1 MTRMFI
7 ATHCLS
13 AVFLSTHFVRLNRS
27 TAQSFVSSISQC
39 DCSLLFVLIGGE
51 VVSRLRVYCHVVEF
65 LYYCRLLN
73 AKSFAMRSVIFAASL
88 FAIMGHGCLVIA
100 DETPNN
106 EEQPDPATNDEATS
120 SWSLGVGLAVI
131 DYPHYPGSVQNET
144 TIAPIPYVEYHSDRF
159 DLGKDGLAAKVF
171 QSGRLKLD
179 LSVNGAL
186 PVSSKKN
193 DLRTGMDDL
202 ELMIEFGPEL
212 EITLGTWGN
221 SILRLD
227 IPVRANFEVTTDEA
241 PNAVGWSADPRIH
254 FEQNFEHWDWEI
266 DFGALWASQSY
277 QDVFYTVADKDVT
290 AMRPAYQAQSGV
302 LGWRLS
308 ATVERRIG
316 DWILF
321 GYLRQMD
328 LSSAA
333 NEDSPLLGQNSYLA
347 GGVAAIWM
355 FKTN

>member
-1 MTRMFI
+1 
-7 ATHCLS
+7 
-13 AVFLSTHFVRLNRS
+13 
-27 TAQSFVSSISQC
+27 
-39 DCSLLFVLIGGE
+39 
-51 VVSRLRVYCHVVEF
+51 
-65 LYYCRLLN
+65 
-73 AKSFAMRSVIFAASL
+73 
-88 FAIMGHGCLVIA
+88 
-100 DETPNN
+100 
-106 EEQPDPATNDEATS
+106 
-120 SWSLGVGLAVI
+120 
-131 DYPHYPGSVQNET
+131 
-144 TIAPIPYVEYHSDRF
+144 VEYHSDRF

-212 EITLGTWGN
+212 EITLGIWEN
-221 SILRLD
+221 STLRLD
-227 IPVRANFEVTTDEA
+227 IPVRANFEVTADES

-266 DFGALWASQSY
+266 DFGALWASESY
-277 QDVFYTVADKDVT
+277 QEVFYTVADKDVT
-290 AMRPAYQAQSGV
+290 ATRSAYQAQSGV

>member
-1 MTRMFI
+1 
-7 ATHCLS
+7 
-13 AVFLSTHFVRLNRS
+13 
-27 TAQSFVSSISQC
+27 
-39 DCSLLFVLIGGE
+39 
-51 VVSRLRVYCHVVEF
+51 
-65 LYYCRLLN
+65 
-73 AKSFAMRSVIFAASL
+73 MRHLIFAASL
-88 FAIMGHGCLVIA
+88 SAVMTHGSMVLA
-100 DETPNN
+100 DEMTVLSGDNGPQIDSTDSTDSSDSASDSTALRYDKRYGMLVVDDKTPPS

-120 SWSLGVGLAVI
+120 SWSLGVGVAVI

-212 EITLGTWGN
+212 EITLGTWEN

-227 IPVRANFEVTTDEA
+227 IPVRANFEVTTDDA
-241 PNAVGWSADPRIH
+241 PDAVGWSADPRIH

-290 AMRPAYQAQSGV
+290 ATRPAYQAQSGV

-333 NEDSPLLGQNSYLA
+333 NEDSPLLGQSSYLA

>member
-1 MTRMFI
+1 
-7 ATHCLS
+7 
-13 AVFLSTHFVRLNRS
+13 
-27 TAQSFVSSISQC
+27 
-39 DCSLLFVLIGGE
+39 
-51 VVSRLRVYCHVVEF
+51 
-65 LYYCRLLN
+65 
-73 AKSFAMRSVIFAASL
+73 MRHLIFAASL
-88 FAIMGHGCLVIA
+88 SAVMTHGSMVLA
-100 DETPNN
+100 DEMTVLSGDNGLQIDSIDSTDSDSTALRYDKRYGMLVVDDKTPPS

-120 SWSLGVGLAVI
+120 SWSLGVGVAVI

-212 EITLGTWGN
+212 EITLGTWEN

-290 AMRPAYQAQSGV
+290 ATRPAYQAQSGV